1 MMTWCIKTLWFRY
14 ITKGVNSSRKILGD
28 FHFEASSKKTLGG
41 FRRLLP
47 FWGKLLLPGKTSS
60 RLSALSTSPPICLLD
75 VLHTINETFEVIV
88 YYLDH
93 IGESSFPSALCP
105 LCAGSLPDF
114 CWLFAFVCSLGFV
127 FTCVLICVVLSK
139 DVFPSLIFI
148 YFTWIFFVRGG
159 MWTWNWYSVSNGPS
173 GPLDL

>member
-1 MMTWCIKTLWFRY
+1 
-14 ITKGVNSSRKILGD
+14 
-28 FHFEASSKKTLGG
+28 
-41 FRRLLP
+41 
-47 FWGKLLLPGKTSS
+47 
-60 RLSALSTSPPICLLD
+60 
-75 VLHTINETFEVIV
+75 
-88 YYLDH
+88 
-93 IGESSFPSALCP
+93 
-105 LCAGSLPDF
+105 
-114 CWLFAFVCSLGFV
+114 LFAFVCSLGFV